1 MNSLMAYDLG
11 LLCIRLSGF
20 YLALGHGLG
29 KTIALASGQGA
40 GFISGVEALGFPMP
54 AVFAWAAALAELV
67 GGLLV
72 GMGLGTRIFAPF
84 PLFTMFVA
92 AFVRHR
98 AHEQALVALGI
109 KSVPPEVIEK
119 WGNPELAI
127 LYLMCLA
134 AILFLGPGRIS
145 LDYVF
150 WRKAGSRRGF
160 R

>member
-1 MNSLMAYDLG
+1 MGSLIAYDVG
-11 LLCIRLSGF
+11 LLLIRLSGF

-29 KTIALASGQGA
+29 KTVALASGKGA
-40 GFISGVEALGFPMP
+40 GFITNVGALGFPIP

-72 GMGLGTRIFAPF
+72 GLGLGTRAAALF
-84 PLFTMFVA
+84 PMVTMFVA

-98 AHEQALVALGI
+98 AHGQALIALGM
-109 KSVPPEVIEK
+109 KSTPEEVIAA
-119 WGNPELAI
+119 WGNPELALI
-127 LYLMCLA
+127 YFMCFA
-134 AILFLGPGRIS
+134 TIFFLGPGRVS

-150 WRKAGSRRGF
+150 KKKSPSHKKF

>member
-1 MNSLMAYDLG
+1 MAYDLG
-11 LLCIRLSGF
+11 LLFIRLSGF

-67 GGLLV
+67 GGLFV
-72 GMGLGTRIFAPF
+72 GLGLGTRIFAPF

-92 AFVRHR
+92 AVFQHR
-98 AHEQALVALGI
+98 AHEHALVALGI

-119 WGNPELAI
+119 WGSPELAI
-127 LYLMCLA
+127 LYLMCFA

-145 LDYVF
+145 LDYPLR
-150 WRKAGSRRGF
+150 RKTVSRRGF

>member
-1 MNSLMAYDLG
+1 MAHDLG
-11 LLCIRLSGF
+11 LLLIRLPGF

-40 GFISGVEALGFPMP
+40 EFISDVEALGFPMP

-72 GMGLGTRIFAPF
+72 GLGLGTRVFAPF
-84 PLFTMFVA
+84 PLLTMYVA
-92 AFVRHR
+92 AFMRHR
-98 AHEQALVALGI
+98 AHEHALVTLGI

-119 WGNPELAI
+119 WGNPEMAI
-127 LYLMCLA
+127 LYLICLA

-150 WRKAGSRRGF
+150 WTKPRSRRGF
-160 R
+160 S

>member
-1 MNSLMAYDLG
+1 MAYDLG
-11 LLCIRLSGF
+11 LLLIRLSGF

-72 GMGLGTRIFAPF
+72 GLGLGTRIVAPF
-84 PLFTMFVA
+84 PLFTMVVA
-92 AFVRHR
+92 AVFQHR
-98 AHEQALVALGI
+98 AHEHALVALGI
-109 KSVPPEVIEK
+109 KAVPPEVIEK
-119 WGNPELAI
+119 WGNPEMAI
-127 LYLMCLA
+127 LYLVCFTT
-134 AILFLGPGRIS
+134 ILFLGPGRIS

-150 WRKAGSRRGF
+150 RRKAVSRRGF

>member
-1 MNSLMAYDLG
+1 MNSLMAHDLG
-11 LLCIRLSGF
+11 LLLIRLSGF

-72 GMGLGTRIFAPF
+72 GLGLGTRIFAPF

-98 AHEQALVALGI
+98 AHEHALVALGI

-119 WGNPELAI
+119 WGSPELAI
-127 LYLMCLA
+127 LYLMCFA

-145 LDYVF
+145 LDYLF
-150 WRKAGSRRGF
+150 RRKAGLRRGF